1 MQCHLFGRHQPTV
14 CLRCTVNLALILVCH
29 SHPSLQEKKSQ
40 DSIMH
45 GLSFH
50 VRGADSCRQIVGTN
64 IELEAWFSKLC
75 TLNQVYI
82 TP

>member
-1 MQCHLFGRHQPTV
+1 MQCHLWKTPTNRMAAV
-14 CLRCTVNLALILVCH
+14 YCNLALILVCQ
-29 SHPSLQEKKSQ
+29 SEPSLQERQKSQ

-64 IELEAWFSKLC
+64 IELETWFSKLC